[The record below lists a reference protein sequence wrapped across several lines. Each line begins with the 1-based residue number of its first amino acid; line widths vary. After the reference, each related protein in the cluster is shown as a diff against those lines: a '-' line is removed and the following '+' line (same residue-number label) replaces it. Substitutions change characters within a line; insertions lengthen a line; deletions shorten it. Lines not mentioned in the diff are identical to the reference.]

1 MISQSEE
8 QSKENIVTFINQYN
22 NQLVEAN
29 REIPLLD
36 YCKELHRRFYSNLDI
51 SFMDRFLEFVTKDE
65 ICINGNILFELGV
78 LTMKNDGRKQDNN
91 KIKDHLKNK
100 SLCDLKEN
108 IDWKIARSS
117 GHDFHKLDVYM
128 FSPRALK
135 LILIRCQ
142 NTYTFASYYI
152 FLEECIYYYNQ
163 YQLKFKDSTIKRI
176 EKNTELLLQE
186 LREERLQAEKDRKH
200 FDEYRRAAEESRIQ
214 NHEEL
219 ESMKEILLD
228 TNEKL
233 DRATDDRVPKS
244 KSITKLEYLIIRKT
258 NSKTEKYKYY
268 IIKCQR
274 QAITERINAY
284 SQYNIELLRIEYCPN
299 AGNLYTR
306 IKERLKDNIDYSYS
320 KLNLINITEKEFIK
334 KVNEINDEK
343 KLVN

>member
-78 LTMKNDGRKQDNN
+78 LTMKNGSENDIS
-91 KIKDHLKNK
+91 KIKDHLKSK
-100 SLCDLKEN
+100 SLCDLEEGV
-108 IDWKIARSS
+108 DWEFSRNPGKTLNGRPAQ
-117 GHDFHKLDVYM
+117 VYM
-128 FSPRALK
+128 FRPRALK
-135 LILIRCQ
+135 LILIRCR

-176 EKNTELLLQE
+176 ERNTELLLEE
-186 LREERLQAEKDRKH
+186 LREERLKSE
-200 FDEYRRAAEESRIQ
+200 EYRRAAEETRIQ

-219 ESMKEILLD
+219 NTMKEILLD

-258 NSKTEKYKYY
+258 NNKTEKYKYY

-274 QAITERINAY
+274 QAITECINAY

-320 KLNLINITEKEFIK
+320 KLNLINIIEKDFIK